1 MYVYFAD
8 NYTPGSLRVIRDK
21 PGQTALADPVSET
34 YTSAGK
40 RYTVDNCA
48 PVLFTPQGD
57 LAQYCIASPIVDKD
71 GTIYMKNDSNHLFA
85 IGSKV
90 QSIELVQEPDKTRYD
105 AGEMFDPTGMKVVA
119 HMANGAEKDITNSK
133 LLTWADTPLEG
144 RDISVQLT
152 YSLRNSSL
160 TVLVPVVVIT
170 DAEHEA
176 QRKAID
182 AIQAIGEVT
191 LEKEEQIRE
200 ARELY
205 DAVIPTL
212 QEEIKDSLVILET
225 AEKKLAEL
233 IAERDAVR
241 EAEAL
246 VDRIAEPVTL
256 ESEETISAARTAYNG
271 LTVRQKEMY
280 SPDRL
285 TRLEALE
292 AALAEKKKQAAEDAA
307 REEENREKIA
317 AVETLIDAIGTVTKN
332 SGPSIT
338 AARTAFDALSE
349 TLRARVGNYNV
360 LLAAEAAYK
369 RILTSGDRPTQGGG
383 GVTPGSTITGGNM
396 GVAGTTAGGA
406 AGTTGTTGTNPAG
419 ETGAG
424 TPESETTVTDVSGKT
439 GGRIETGVTP
449 SENTAD
455 TDSGSGLS
463 WLWWVIPLVLCGGV
477 VLWLVLGKK
486 HEGDEDEE

>member
-1 MYVYFAD
+1 
-8 NYTPGSLRVIRDK
+8 
-21 PGQTALADPVSET
+21 
-34 YTSAGK
+34 
-40 RYTVDNCA
+40 
-48 PVLFTPQGD
+48 
-57 LAQYCIASPIVDKD
+57 
-71 GTIYMKNDSNHLFA
+71 MKNDSNHLFA

-256 ESEETISAARTAYNG
+256 ESEEIISAARTAYNG

-360 LLAAEAAYK
+360 LLC
-369 RILTSGDRPTQGGG
+369 
-383 GVTPGSTITGGNM
+383 
-396 GVAGTTAGGA
+396 
-406 AGTTGTTGTNPAG
+406 
-419 ETGAG
+419 
-424 TPESETTVTDVSGKT
+424 
-439 GGRIETGVTP
+439 
-449 SENTAD
+449 
-455 TDSGSGLS
+455 SGSGIQTHSHQRRPPNAGRRRRDPWQHHHRREHGRRRHDGRRRDRNHRHDRDKPGRRDRRRYAGERNDRHGCLRQDRRQDRDRRHPQREYGGYRFR
-463 WLWWVIPLVLCGGV
+463 LRPQLALVGDPAGALRRCRALAGARQ
-477 VLWLVLGKK
+477 K

>member
-1 MYVYFAD
+1 MLVGTEDGEKGYESQTSMLLSLNPVSGALLDSIEGLNGDIRSTVSYDAATDSYYFTSGGGSFYSVKVQANGRFVKDSLKEIRLGRTKRIDAGHLQRPRVCRRAGRGAVQGVRRAPHRRHRSGVVEHCVHGQHQGQPAD
-8 NYTPGSLRVIRDK
+8 ERPAVHRLRRRGVCLLCRQLHAPASLRVIRDK

-90 QSIELVQEPDKTRYD
+90 LSIELVQEPDKTRYD

-119 HMANGAEKDITNSK
+119 HMANGAEKRHHEPAA
-133 LLTWADTPLEG
+133 LTWADTPLEG

-170 DAEHEA
+170 DEEHEA

-256 ESEETISAARTAYNG
+256 ESEEAISAARDG

-285 TRLEALE
+285 TRLESLE
-292 AALAEKKKQAAEDAA
+292 ATLAEKKKQAAEDAA

-317 AVETLIDAIGTVTKN
+317 A
-332 SGPSIT
+332 
-338 AARTAFDALSE
+338 ARW
-349 TLRARVGNYNV
+349 
-360 LLAAEAAYK
+360 K
-369 RILTSGDRPTQGGG
+369 RSLTRSAP
-383 GVTPGSTITGGNM
+383 
-396 GVAGTTAGGA
+396 
-406 AGTTGTTGTNPAG
+406 
-419 ETGAG
+419 
-424 TPESETTVTDVSGKT
+424 
-439 GGRIETGVTP
+439 
-449 SENTAD
+449 
-455 TDSGSGLS
+455 
-463 WLWWVIPLVLCGGV
+463 
-477 VLWLVLGKK
+477 
-486 HEGDEDEE
+486 